1 MTTKPNYAI
10 MRIGK
15 IRSRAVLDAVEWHN
29 TRKGS
34 ARVVS
39 GLGMPDDWSGRKG
52 SYRDRADDILHE
64 LGATHDRGK
73 ILAVEVLVSTSPEW
87 WVTATGEQK
96 RQWWE
101 AQYAYAKHTFGPG
114 LVAFTPHLDESTPHA
129 QFVGLPVYYATKKK
143 RGAKPKDPEKLR
155 KRLEEEAKADKVWR
169 LSHDAVFGGG
179 PRGLARHQTKY
190 HKFVSHLGLERG
202 RDTVDQGVKH
212 IPLKHYEKLL
222 TQMEKDLS
230 QKASRLAEQQEVL
243 DHYDRELGEKNS
255 ELKEFEKSLDRD
267 ELALFAKQEEL
278 RLREEKISCTEK
290 RLAEDRAALAQ
301 SEKDIKVRLVAI
313 DNRKAEL
320 SKIGYGQTVRNAELS
335 LEKDRL
341 AAREAALTKRE
352 GTLTAREKNTER
364 REISVRDA
372 QTVNREEAARLAA
385 SEAANQTLISQISV
399 FTGVLTGRLSMKWGV
414 DKQPANAAGD
424 VKPGDVAAFSSK
436 WPPVLVVALRHAEA
450 MVSSRKRLADKMR
463 SMLRSLRKRRRTVDA
478 AEIAMKEKQAY
489 ADLRTR
495 ELQDLS
501 ARADMKLEAAN
512 AAQENAR
519 AAEQKAAADRRAADE
534 RIAAANAVEYN
545 NRKKHEEL
553 KDLEGAVSANKNELS
568 TVRAEITRVQSELNA
583 LQLDRTNLEGEL
595 AAVLAQK
602 KSQQSELSA
611 LTVKRKRLKED
622 NARLDRQRSHLEA
635 EKKAWNRSMEIW
647 QRAAVSQTAIEMT
660 EQGEI
665 LRINASTP
673 GSAARIVVAEID
685 PAIVALVRQKQALIE
700 KMDATERLAA
710 KLDRRYEY
718 LQKRFPNQGKA
729 LQAARED
736 GRSIV
741 NQAWENIGRES
752 PRM

>member
-29 TRKGS
+29 TRKGP
-34 ARVVS
+34 ARVVP
-39 GLGMPDDWSGRKG
+39 GLGMPEDWSGRQG

-87 WVTATGEQK
+87 WVTASGEQK

-155 KRLEEEAKADKVWR
+155 KRLEEEAKAKKVWR

-179 PRGLARHQTKY
+179 PKGLARHQTKY

-202 RDTVDQGVKH
+202 KDSVDQGVKH
-212 IPLKHYEKLL
+212 LPLKHYGKLL

-230 QKASRLAEQQEVL
+230 HEESRLAEERDVL
-243 DHYDRELGEKNS
+243 HHYDRELDEKNS

-278 RLREEKISCTEK
+278 RLREEKIGRTEK
-290 RLAEDRAALAQ
+290 RLAEDRAALDQ
-301 SEKDIKVRLVAI
+301 SEKDIKDRLVAI
-313 DNRKAEL
+313 ENRKAEL

-335 LEKDRL
+335 LERDRL

-352 GTLTAREKNTER
+352 GTLTAREKNTVR

-424 VKPGDVAAFSSK
+424 VRPGDVAAFSSK
-436 WPPVLVVALRHAEA
+436 WPPVLVVALRHAEP

-463 SMLRSLRKRRRTVDA
+463 SMLRSLRKRRRTVND
-478 AEIAMKEKQAY
+478 AEIAMREKQAY

-501 ARADMKLEAAN
+501 ARADMKREAAN
-512 AAQENAR
+512 AAQEDAS
-519 AAEQKAAADRRAADE
+519 AAGQKAAADRRAADE
-534 RIAAANAVEYN
+534 RIAAANAVEHN

-553 KDLEGAVSANKNELS
+553 KDLEGAVSANKIELS
-568 TVRAEITRVQSELNA
+568 RVRGEITRVQSELNA
-583 LQLDRTNLEGEL
+583 LQLDRTNLDGQL
-595 AAVLAQK
+595 AAVTAQK
-602 KSQQSELSA
+602 EAQQSELRDLEVTSN
-611 LTVKRKRLKED
+611 RLKDD
-622 NARLDRQRSHLEA
+622 NARLEKQRTLVEA
-635 EKKAWNRSMEIW
+635 EKTAWNRSMEIW
-647 QRAAVSQTAIEMT
+647 QSASASETTFEMS
-660 EQGEI
+660 EQGQVLQIKASPGKPATEI
-665 LRINASTP
+665 LVSE
-673 GSAARIVVAEID
+673 VD
-685 PAIVALVRQKQALIE
+685 PAVVSLVRQKQALVE
-700 KMDATERLAA
+700 TMDVTQRLADQ
-710 KLDRRYEY
+710 LDQRYEN
-718 LQKRFPNQGKA
+718 LQKRFPEQAKA
-729 LQAARED
+729 FQAERD
-736 GRSIV
+736 KDRSMV
-741 NQAWENIGRES
+741 NQVWAKIGGEGEGL
-752 PRM
+752 

>member
-29 TRKGS
+29 TRKGP
-34 ARVVS
+34 ARVVP
-39 GLGMPDDWSGRKG
+39 GLGMPEDWSGRKG
-52 SYRDRADDILHE
+52 PYRDRADDILHE

-101 AQYAYAKHTFGPG
+101 AQYAYAEHTFGPG

-155 KRLEEEAKADKVWR
+155 KRLEEEAKANKVWR
-169 LSHDAVFGGG
+169 LSHDAIFGGG

-230 QKASRLAEQQEVL
+230 QEALRLAEERDIL
-243 DHYDRELGEKNS
+243 DHYDRELDVKNS

-278 RLREEKISCTEK
+278 HLREEKISCTEK
-290 RLAEDRAALAQ
+290 RLAEDRAALDQ
-301 SEKDIKVRLVAI
+301 SEKDIKDRLVAI

-320 SKIGYGQTVRNAELS
+320 STIGYSQTVRNAELS

-352 GTLTAREKNTER
+352 STLTAREKNTER
-364 REISVRDA
+364 RENSVRDA

-414 DKQPANAAGD
+414 DKQPANATGD
-424 VKPGDVAAFSSK
+424 VRPGDVAAFSSK
-436 WPPVLVVALRHAEA
+436 WPPVLVVALRHAEP

-463 SMLRSLRKRRRTVDA
+463 SMLRSLRKRRCPTRATLREPRGTFPRTSKSDSSGTGQGSLDGKSGMGETRRRRSRTVTKRVA
-478 AEIAMKEKQAY
+478 TLA
-489 ADLRTR
+489 
-495 ELQDLS
+495 S
-501 ARADMKLEAAN
+501 FG
-512 AAQENAR
+512 ENG
-519 AAEQKAAADRRAADE
+519 
-534 RIAAANAVEYN
+534 V
-545 NRKKHEEL
+545 
-553 KDLEGAVSANKNELS
+553 G
-568 TVRAEITRVQSELNA
+568 
-583 LQLDRTNLEGEL
+583 
-595 AAVLAQK
+595 
-602 KSQQSELSA
+602 
-611 LTVKRKRLKED
+611 
-622 NARLDRQRSHLEA
+622 
-635 EKKAWNRSMEIW
+635 
-647 QRAAVSQTAIEMT
+647 
-660 EQGEI
+660 
-665 LRINASTP
+665 
-673 GSAARIVVAEID
+673 
-685 PAIVALVRQKQALIE
+685 
-700 KMDATERLAA
+700 
-710 KLDRRYEY
+710 
-718 LQKRFPNQGKA
+718 
-729 LQAARED
+729 
-736 GRSIV
+736 
-741 NQAWENIGRES
+741 
-752 PRM
+752 